1 MTTAC
6 TTLPHHDRSSAPD
19 SRGAR
24 YATSTTARLDEEW
37 RRLCDDQGVAARL
50 RLRPLVGHSSLAS
63 LLIATG
69 YDRTGDPEA
78 ADRVMAELVR
88 LAPGEPLAA
97 RVVLQRLLGPIVA
110 ISVRRTRTHPA
121 DREPLLDDLVATAWE
136 VIMSFPIDR
145 RPVRV
150 AGNLCRDI
158 EYSCCSAPTR
168 RAHEKRSAPL
178 AAAKDVAVDATGQP
192 EVHAIDQLSEL
203 LLEIGAQHLAPGER
217 LLLGTVLSDE
227 PLQEVARAL
236 KCAPRTLRWRKRRLV
251 ESLRGLAA
259 A

>member
-6 TTLPHHDRSSAPD
+6 STLPHHDRSTASD
-19 SRGAR
+19 AR
-24 YATSTTARLDEEW
+24 RARFATSTTARLDEEW
-37 RRLCDDQGVAARL
+37 RRLCGDQAVAARL

-69 YDRTGDPEA
+69 YDRSADPEA
-78 ADRVMAELVR
+78 ADRVVGELVR

-97 RVVLQRLLGPIVA
+97 RVVLQRLLGPLVA
-110 ISVRRTRTHPA
+110 VSVRRTRTHPA
-121 DREPLLDDLVATAWE
+121 DRESLLDDLVATAWE

-158 EYSCCSAPTR
+158 EYRCCSAPTR
-168 RAHEKRSAPL
+168 RAHEKRRAPL
-178 AAAKDVAVDATGQP
+178 AAAQDTAVDSTGRP
-192 EVHAIDQLSEL
+192 DVHAIDQLSEL

-217 LLLGTVLSDE
+217 LLLGAVLSDE
-227 PLQEVARAL
+227 PLQDIARHL
-236 KCAPRTLRWRKRRLV
+236 DCAPRTLRWRKRRLV
-251 ESLRGLAA
+251 ESLRERAA